1 LVAAT
6 CRFVLLICETLFFLV
21 KFFLL
26 TGAVAPFGCGNLPLS
41 DPLSKSCTMKKNLLT
56 TILSI
61 ALFLV
66 SEPHILAQE
75 ANVEKTNLTDKISH
89 LSFIKKN
96 ITWLQSE
103 IKRVQKN
110 LETEI
115 SGDLKKDIQNDLVDL
130 RQRYRKAKSNFLET
144 AAGVSLESAREIE
157 SKKRN
162 LGKEAQELIAPLLDT
177 FHRISARPRL
187 IESLRSDIAA
197 FKEKISIV
205 DKALKNLDSIIKFDD
220 SQEILDDLKKIKED
234 TEGRLQ
240 GLKLNLEAS
249 QRQLKQ
255 ETVSDKSFL
264 EAAAEATQGFF
275 RIRGKNLI
283 LSIVSFFSIWW
294 VFSALRARIFKS
306 DIFSDPLAWVKKPLK
321 ALYNLI
327 AILLAIIGT
336 VMCLYLLNDWVLL
349 TFVILFLSAVAWTSR
364 QWIPKFMQ
372 EGRII
377 LNLGTVRERER
388 IIWQGVPFLVRDLGF
403 YSTLINEQLQGG
415 HIKVAAAEFIG
426 MHSRPVVEN
435 EPWFPTNQGDWVLL
449 SDDTYGKILIQTP
462 EQVMVHAVQTLGGTH
477 KYYPTADFLAQ
488 KPRNLSKGFCIAIE
502 FGLDYGVRTRI
513 CKEIPDIFLKGI
525 QSRLRHRISGDDPDF
540 KNLNVEFHSAGE
552 SSLKLWVKVDC
563 VGRVAHLY
571 LDLYREMQ
579 TTLVD
584 ICNESSFTIPFN
596 QLTIHM
602 PEKKIN

>member
-1 LVAAT
+1 MKHYLST
-6 CRFVLLICETLFFLV
+6 IVLT
-21 KFFLL
+21 
-26 TGAVAPFGCGNLPLS
+26 
-41 DPLSKSCTMKKNLLT
+41 
-56 TILSI
+56 
-61 ALFLV
+61 LFLV
-66 SEPHILAQE
+66 LPFERPILAQE
-75 ANVEKTNLTDKISH
+75 TNVEKNNLKDKISH
-89 LSFIKKN
+89 LTFIKKN
-96 ITWLQSE
+96 ITWLQNE
-103 IKRVQKN
+103 IKRVQKDLKN
-110 LETEI
+110 EI
-115 SGDLKKDIQNDLVDL
+115 SDDLKRDIQNDLISL
-130 RQRYRKAKSNFLET
+130 KQRYRKAKSNFLET
-144 AAGVSLESAREIE
+144 AAGVSLEAARDIE

-177 FHRISARPRL
+177 FHRISARPRM

-197 FKEKISIV
+197 FKEKISV
-205 DKALKNLDSIIKFDD
+205 VEKALKSFDSIMKFGD
-220 SQEILDDLKKIKED
+220 SLEILDDLKKIKED

-264 EAAAEATQGFF
+264 EAATAAAQDFF

-294 VFSALRARIFKS
+294 VLSALRTRIFKS

-336 VMCLYLLNDWVLL
+336 VVCLYLLNDWVLL

-426 MHSRPVVEN
+426 MHSRPVVED

-462 EQVMVHAVQTLGGTH
+462 EQIVVHAVQTLGGTH
-477 KYYPTADFLAQ
+477 KYYPTVDFLAQ
-488 KPRNLSKGFCIAIE
+488 KPSNLSKGFCLALE

-525 QSRLRHRISGDDPDF
+525 QSRLRHRVLGDDPDF
-540 KNLNVEFHSAGE
+540 KDLSVEFHSAGE

-563 VGRVAHLY
+563 PGRVAHLY

-584 ICNESSFTIPFN
+584 ICNEHSFTIPFN

-602 PEKKIN
+602 PEKNKDGG